1 MNGIYPD
8 YVGPT
13 VEHRRV
19 ALFPDW
25 VGILGGIIDPGS
37 EVAFGGGVRVLPIQ
51 HGIAMVASTLSAVT
65 SSLRHASITRDS
77 TGDVWPKGGTG
88 VEVTDEEPG
97 S

>member
-37 EVAFGGGVRVLPIQ
+37 DVAFGGGVVLLPLQ
-51 HGIAMVASTLSAVT
+51 RGIAMVARTMGVVTHTLQK
-65 SSLRHASITRDS
+65 ASITRDP
-77 TGDVWPKGGTG
+77 TEDVMSKGGTG